1 MDKKNYNPNDTW
13 DEGVYGTGST
23 KPPKSRG
30 GLVAVLLVMVIFLS
44 GITCALG
51 ILNIRLSRQLETTE
65 KNNNL
70 PISFSGDNQS
80 SGIHSQDPGTQNPG
94 GETGN
99 SNLNINL
106 QEASDGT
113 VLSWTSVYEKNIPS
127 VVSIICATERGNST
141 GTGVILTAD
150 GYIVTNCHV
159 VDSAQSI
166 TVLLSDDR
174 SFPAMLVGSDVVSDL
189 AVLYIEAGDLTPA
202 EFGDSTA
209 LKVGEPVVAIGD
221 PLGIEYRGTMTDG
234 IISAINR
241 DVTVEGRVMT
251 LIQTNAALNSG
262 NSGGPLIN
270 QQGQVIGINTIKI
283 GTFSDLAGVEG
294 LGFAI
299 PSATMI
305 EIVEQL
311 MDQGYVSGRPTIGIT
326 GEGMDLIYR
335 YYYRLPNGLYITAVA
350 KGSPAAK
357 LGIEEGD
364 ILISLD
370 GTEITSMEELNAV
383 LYAHEVGDRLEIVV
397 YRDGKE
403 YAETITLAENKG

>member
-1 MDKKNYNPNDTW
+1 MDKKNCNPNDTW

-23 KPPKSRG
+23 KPPKSHG
-30 GLVAVLLVMVIFLS
+30 GLIAILLVTVIFLS

-51 ILNIRLSRQLETTE
+51 ILNIRLSRQLETTDPSD
-65 KNNNL
+65 L
-70 PISFSGDNQS
+70 SISFTGNEDSGSIQ
-80 SGIHSQDPGTQNPG
+80 SQDPVSQNPG
-94 GETGN
+94 GESGDG
-99 SNLNINL
+99 LHIDL
-106 QEASDGT
+106 QQPEGSAI
-113 VLSWTSVYEKNIPS
+113 SWTGVYEKNIPS
-127 VVSIICATERGNST
+127 VVSIICATERGSST

-159 VDSAQSI
+159 VKNAESI
-166 TVLLSDDR
+166 TVLLHDER
-174 SFPAMLVGSDVVSDL
+174 SFPAMLVGADEVSDL
-189 AVLYIEAGDLTPA
+189 AVLFIEAEDLTPA

-209 LKVGEPVVAIGD
+209 LQVGEPVVAIGD
-221 PLGIEYRGTMTDG
+221 PLGIEFRGTMTDG

-270 QQGQVIGINTIKI
+270 QYGQVIGINTMKI
-283 GTFSDLAGVEG
+283 GTFTDLAGVEG

-326 GEGMDLIYR
+326 GETMDLIYR
-335 YYYRLPNGLYITAVA
+335 YYYRLPNGLYITEVA
-350 KGSPAAK
+350 KGSPADK

-370 GTEITSMEELNAV
+370 GTEITSTEELNAV

-397 YRDGKE
+397 YRDGKQ
-403 YAETITLAENKG
+403 YSETITLAENKG

>member
-13 DEGVYGTGST
+13 DEGVYGTGRT
-23 KPPKSRG
+23 QPPKSHG
-30 GLVAVLLVMVIFLS
+30 GLIAMLLVMVIFLS

-65 KNNNL
+65 KNGDL
-70 PISFSGDNQS
+70 AISFTGDES
-80 SGIHSQDPGTQNPG
+80 SGIVSSQDQPSQTPG
-94 GETGN
+94 GETGDG
-99 SNLNINL
+99 IRIDL
-106 QEASDGT
+106 QQQPEGSAI
-113 VLSWTSVYEKNIPS
+113 SWTDVYEKNIPS
-127 VVSIICATERGNST
+127 VVSIVCETERGSST

-159 VDSAQSI
+159 VEGATGI
-166 TVLLSDDR
+166 TVLLHDER
-174 SFPAMLVGSDVVSDL
+174 SFPAMLVGADAVSDL
-189 AVLYIEAGDLTPA
+189 AVLYIEAEDLTPA

-209 LKVGEPVVAIGD
+209 LRVGEPVVAIGD
-221 PLGIEYRGTMTDG
+221 PLGIAYRGTMTDG

-241 DVTVEGRVMT
+241 DVTVDGRVMT

-270 QQGQVIGINTIKI
+270 QYGQVIGINTIKI
-283 GTFSDLAGVEG
+283 GTFSDMAGVEG

-305 EIVEQL
+305 DIVEQL

-335 YYYRLPNGLYITAVA
+335 YYYRLPNGLYITEVA
-350 KGSPAAK
+350 EGSPADK

-397 YRDGKE
+397 YRDGKQ
-403 YAETITLAENKG
+403 YSETVTLAENKG